1 MLKKGRIFVSW
12 LTMTVVLLSFG
23 GLAAPFLPRLQFLPA
38 LLAANVLVIAFILIV
53 TFLCGRLYCSVIC
66 PLGIGQDAVYWLAKR
81 RKKNRRKF
89 AYHREQ
95 RWIRYGILTAVAISL
110 LLGISLVPAL
120 VDPYSIFGRIVTDI
134 LAIPASYAWN
144 GLAGLSSGWLPIIS
158 KVDILPLVVP
168 AAVMAGVYFL
178 ILAILSWRYG
188 RWYCNTLCP
197 VGTLLG
203 TVSRFSL
210 FRPVIDSSRCVRCG
224 QCEKICRSSC
234 IDVTHGTVDSS
245 RCVDCFDCISICPK
259 GALTVFRHGREQG
272 AAERTE
278 AKDATEIREPE
289 GMSRRDM
296 LITTAVAAGT
306 LAAGLA
312 RSQTLIPALLGTEKR
327 KKSVLPPGAV
337 SLADFSQH
345 CTACHLCVSR
355 CPSGVLTP
363 AVLENGIMQMGQP
376 HMDFTRGYCVYN
388 CNFCSQ
394 SCPAGAIHPLDLA
407 TKAQT
412 KIGIARYAQFHC
424 LITRE
429 GIICGNCAR
438 HCPVQAVTM
447 VENRDGRSYPKVD
460 GSRCIG
466 CGSCEYHCPARP
478 AAISVS
484 PLRS

>member
-1 MLKKGRIFVSW
+1 MIQKGRIFLSW
-12 LTMTVVLLSFG
+12 LTMAAVLLSFG
-23 GLAAPFLPRLQFLPA
+23 GVVTPFLTRWQFLPA
-38 LLAANVLVIAFILIV
+38 LLASNVLAIAVILLV
-53 TFLCGRLYCSVIC
+53 TFFCGRLYCSVIC

-110 LLGISLVPAL
+110 MLGISLVPAL

-134 LAIPASYAWN
+134 LAIPASYVWN
-144 GLAGLSSGWLPIIS
+144 GLAGLSSGWLPTIS

-234 IDVTHGTVDSS
+234 IDVTHGTIDSS

-259 GALTVFRHGREQG
+259 GALSMSHRGRKQS
-272 AAERTE
+272 AVERTE
-278 AKDATEIREPE
+278 EKEAPEMPETEGI
-289 GMSRRDM
+289 SRRDM
-296 LITTAVAAGT
+296 LIMTAVAAGT

-312 RSQTLIPALLGTEKR
+312 RSQPLIPGLLGTGKG
-327 KKSVLPPGAV
+327 KKAVLPPGAL
-337 SLADFSQH
+337 SLTDFSQH

-355 CPSGVLTP
+355 CPSKVLTP

-376 HMDFTRGYCVYN
+376 YMDFTRGYCVYN

-394 SCPAGAIHPLDLA
+394 VCPAGAIRPLQLDV
-407 TKAQT
+407 KQQT

-424 LITRE
+424 LIARE

-438 HCPVQAVTM
+438 HCPVQAITM

-460 GSRCIG
+460 GARCIG
-466 CGSCEYHCPARP
+466 CGACEYHCPAHP

-484 PLRS
+484 PMRS

>member
-1 MLKKGRIFVSW
+1 MIQKGRIFLSW
-12 LTMTVVLLSFG
+12 LTMAAVLLSFG
-23 GLAAPFLPRLQFLPA
+23 GVVTPFLTRWQFLPA
-38 LLAANVLVIAFILIV
+38 LLASNVLAIAVILLV
-53 TFLCGRLYCSVIC
+53 TFFCGRLYCSVLC
-66 PLGIGQDAVYWLAKR
+66 PLGISQDAIYWLAKR

-89 AYHREQ
+89 TFHKEQ
-95 RWIRYGILTAVAISL
+95 RWVRYGILAAVALSL
-110 LLGISLVPAL
+110 LMGISLVPVL

-134 LAIPASYAWN
+134 LAVPVSYVWN
-144 GLAGLSSGWLPIIS
+144 GLAGLSLGWLPIIS
-158 KVDILPLVVP
+158 KVDILPLAGP
-168 AAVMAGVYFL
+168 AVVMAGVYFL
-178 ILAILSWRYG
+178 VLSIFSWRYG

-203 TVSRFSL
+203 TISRFSL
-210 FRPVIDSSRCVRCG
+210 FRPIIDRSRCVQCG

-234 IDVTHGTVDSS
+234 IDVAHGIVDSS

-259 GALTVFRHGREQG
+259 GALSMSHRGRKQS
-272 AAERTE
+272 AVERTE
-278 AKDATEIREPE
+278 EKEAPEMPETEGI
-289 GMSRRDM
+289 SRRDM

-312 RSQTLIPALLGTEKR
+312 RSQPLIPGLLGTGKG
-327 KKSVLPPGAV
+327 KKAVLPPGAL
-337 SLADFSQH
+337 SLTDFSQH

-355 CPSGVLTP
+355 CPSKVLTP

-394 SCPAGAIHPLDLA
+394 VCPAGAIRPLQLDV
-407 TKAQT
+407 KQQT

-424 LITRE
+424 LIARE

-438 HCPVQAVTM
+438 HCPVQAITM

-466 CGSCEYHCPARP
+466 CGSCEYHCPAHP

-484 PLRS
+484 PMRS